1 MNRSTLAGIGLAAL
15 LLLPGHAFQPQSGA
29 AAGPA
34 TPRRS
39 PAMPESM
46 IDVLEQ
52 SQKSGKGVLVYMGSH
67 AVGGAVVKVG
77 EQTVE
82 LRSREYGRIV
92 LRLDRIDGVAG
103 N

>member
-1 MNRSTLAGIGLAAL
+1 MNRTTLAGIGLAAVL
-15 LLLPGHAFQPQSGA
+15 LHPGHALQPQPGA

-39 PAMPESM
+39 PAMHESM
-46 IDVLEQ
+46 IEILEQ
-52 SQKSGKGVLVYMGSH
+52 SQKSGKGVLVYLGSQ
-67 AVGGAVVKVG
+67 AVGGAVVRIG

-82 LRSREYGRIV
+82 LKSREYGRIV